1 MSNIRMKKQNETP
14 TEKID
19 NERKVAVV
27 TGSSSGI
34 GYATAFQLARNGY
47 LTFATMRNPEKGSD
61 LIGAAKNEGLP
72 IEVEQLNITDPD
84 SINDFMTRI
93 NKTVGRID
101 VLVNNA
107 GYWLIGALEDL
118 SIREIQDQ
126 LDTNLLGTIRV
137 TRQVLPLMRER
148 KSGTIVNV
156 TSALGRFGLPAMS
169 GYVASKFA
177 LEGITESLAYEVA
190 PFGIKVILIEPGVV
204 KTKVKDNSVVGRRAI
219 RNDSPYSSMLGSF
232 NAAFNVLWEN
242 ASTSDQVA
250 ATILQAISSPEP
262 KLRYPVGTDVAVWLE
277 KKSAMSDEQFQE
289 YMMNSLGSLAPRQR

>member
-1 MSNIRMKKQNETP
+1 MSNIRMKKQNETL

-19 NERKVAVV
+19 NQRKVSVV

-34 GYATAFQLARNGY
+34 GYATALRLARSGY

-61 LIGAAKNEGLP
+61 LIQAAKNEGLP
-72 IEVEQLNITDPD
+72 IQVEQLNITDPD

-177 LEGITESLAYEVA
+177 LEGLTESLAYEVA

-204 KTKVKDNSVVGRRAI
+204 KTKVKDNSVVGRRAL

-232 NAAFNVLWEN
+232 NAAFSVLWEN

-250 ATILQAISSPEP
+250 ATILQAISSPER
-262 KLRYPVGTDVAVWLE
+262 KLRYPVGSDVAVWLE
-277 KKSAMSDEQFQE
+277 KKSTMSDEQFQE
-289 YMMNSLGSLAPRQR
+289 YMMTSLGSLAPHQR